1 MSALSKQW
9 FAALERKNEA
19 QIVAKKIK
27 RQQTTMVRPAS
38 NENSMTLQIVQSCR
52 IVWAR
57 VCLIEIDYRTCFV
70 MTVKFYGNKI

>member
-1 MSALSKQW
+1 
-9 FAALERKNEA
+9 
-19 QIVAKKIK
+19 
-27 RQQTTMVRPAS
+27 MVRPAS

-70 MTVKFYGNKI
+70 MTVKFYGNKIWRIYNNMMKFNTSIIFSWWIKIIWIMK